1 MLANIKAVI
10 FDLDGTLIDSLWVW
24 KQVDIEFLKKHGITP
39 PEELQKTIEGLSFVD
54 TALYF
59 KEKFG
64 IKDSVEEI
72 MVEWSE
78 MVSEYYSSVIEIKKG
93 VKEFLEYLKN
103 NGYKI
108 GIATSNSKDLVESV
122 LTRNEILKYFEVIV
136 TTDEVS
142 KTKTEPDV
150 FLETARRLN
159 VEPQH
164 CLVFEDTIS
173 GATGAKKAG
182 MKVTGIFDEHGTC
195 TPEEFAEYVDELV
208 HDYDSILT
216 KYCK

>member
-1 MLANIKAVI
+1 MLDNIKAVI

-39 PEELQKTIEGLSFVD
+39 PEDLQKTIEGLSFVD

-64 IKDSVEEI
+64 IQDSIEDI
-72 MVEWSE
+72 MAEWSK
-78 MVSEYYSSVIEIKKG
+78 MVSNYYSSVIEIKKG
-93 VKEFLEYLKN
+93 VKEFLEYLKIN
-103 NGYKI
+103 NFKI
-108 GIATSNSKDLVESV
+108 GIATSNSHDLVESV
-122 LTRNEILKYFEVIV
+122 LRRNEIFDYFEVIV

-142 KTKTEPDV
+142 NSKTEPDV
-150 FLETARRLN
+150 FLEAARRLN
-159 VEPQH
+159 VEPEH

-182 MKVTGIFDEHGTC
+182 MRVTGIFDEHGTC
-195 TPEEFAEYVDELV
+195 TPEEFEEYVDEIFD
-208 HDYDSILT
+208 DYEYILSN
-216 KYCK
+216 YCN